1 MSPGGPVQ
9 ADTMPGGK
17 AATVAVAEADRA
29 AFSGLLRD
37 LEDAWN
43 AGDGPAFAAAMAE
56 DADFVTIRADHLR
69 GRNAIAA
76 SHAGIFSTIYA
87 GSRNR
92 ISLDTARM
100 LGPDVALLHARSV
113 LEASAGPLAGRHEAR
128 FSTVLLRATGGWR
141 IASFHITL
149 AATPRPAG

>member
-1 MSPGGPVQ
+1 MSPAGPVQ
-9 ADTMPGGK
+9 ADTMPDGK

-29 AFSGLLRD
+29 AFAGLLRD
-37 LEDAWN
+37 LQDAWN

-113 LEASAGPLAGRHEAR
+113 LEAPAGPLAGRHEAR